1 MLKQSTA
8 RNLMVFLTAS
18 SDHVTGLTGATLTI
32 TASKNGAAFASIT
45 PTVTERGDGWYNLAL
60 TSAHTDTLGDLV
72 LHITAASADPI
83 DLREQVFAGLP
94 GESVTVS
101 SIGTDVITST
111 ALASSAVTEIA
122 TGVRTELT
130 TELARIDVATSTR
143 LATAGYTAP
152 PSAATN
158 ATAVRSELTTELGRI
173 DVATST
179 RLATSGYT
187 VPPTAS
193 ANATAVRS
201 ELTTELG
208 RIDVAVS
215 TRLATSG
222 YTTPPTVG
230 DIADGVWDEAIS
242 GHLSAG
248 STGKALDDASAGGGG
263 GGGTDWTAGER
274 EQIRFRLGIDGTAST
289 PSASPSLA
297 TPAGVRTELS
307 VELARIDTTISSR
320 LASGSYSAAP
330 TASDNATA
338 VLLAAETTPIRSDIR
353 KVNNYTIKG
362 SGTLIDPWGPV

>member
-8 RNLMVFLTAS
+8 RNVMVFLTDS
-18 SDHVTGLTGATLTI
+18 TDHVTGLAGATLTI
-32 TASKNGAAFASIT
+32 TLSKNGAAFASIS
-45 PTVTERGDGWYNLAL
+45 PTVTDRGDGWYSVAL
-60 TSAHTDTLGDLV
+60 TTSHTDTLGDLV
-72 LHITAASADPI
+72 LHITATGADPI

-101 SIGTDVITST
+101 SIDTDVITST
-111 ALASSAVTEIA
+111 ALAASAVTEIA
-122 TGVRTELT
+122 TGVRSELA
-130 TELARIDVATSTR
+130 TELA
-143 LATAGYTAP
+143 
-152 PSAATN
+152 
-158 ATAVRSELTTELGRI
+158 RI

-222 YTTPPTVG
+222 YTAPDSAAT
-230 DIADGVWDEAIS
+230 IADAVWDEVLS
-242 GHLSAG
+242 GHTTAG
-248 STGKALDDASAGGGG
+248 TTGKALDDAAAGGG

-274 EQIRFRLGIDGTAST
+274 EQIRNRLGIDGTASA
-289 PSASPSLA
+289 PSATPTLA
-297 TPAGVRTELS
+297 TPASVRTELAT
-307 VELARIDTTISSR
+307 ELSRIDVATSSR
-320 LASGSYSAAP
+320 LATAGYTAPP

-338 VLLAAETTPIRSDIR
+338 TLLAAETTPIRSDIR
-353 KVNNYTIKG
+353 KVNAYTVKG
-362 SGTLIDPWGPV
+362 SGTLLDPWGPV

>member
-179 RLATSGYT
+179 RLAT
-187 VPPTAS
+187 A
-193 ANATAVRS
+193 
-201 ELTTELG
+201 
-208 RIDVAVS
+208 
-215 TRLATSG
+215 G

-230 DIADGVWDEAIS
+230 DIADAVWDEAIS

-248 STGKALDDASAGGGG
+248 STGKALDDASAGGG

-297 TPAGVRTELS
+297 TPAGVRTELA

-362 SGTLIDPWGPV
+362 SGTLLDPWGPV

>member
-32 TASKNGAAFASIT
+32 TASKNGAAFAPIT

-152 PSAATN
+152 PSAAAN

-173 DVATST
+173 DVAT
-179 RLATSGYT
+179 
-187 VPPTAS
+187 
-193 ANATAVRS
+193 
-201 ELTTELG
+201 
-208 RIDVAVS
+208 S

-242 GHLSAG
+242 GHLTAG

-297 TPAGVRTELS
+297 TPAGVRTELA

-353 KVNNYTIKG
+353 KVNAYTIKG
-362 SGTLIDPWGPV
+362 SGTLLDPWGPV

>member
-60 TSAHTDTLGDLV
+60 TTAHTDTLGDLV

-122 TGVRTELT
+122 TGVRTEL
-130 TELARIDVATSTR
+130 A
-143 LATAGYTAP
+143 
-152 PSAATN
+152 
-158 ATAVRSELTTELGRI
+158 TELGRI

-215 TRLATSG
+215 TRLATAG

-230 DIADGVWDEAIS
+230 DIADAVWDEAIS

-263 GGGTDWTAGER
+263 GATDWTAGER
-274 EQIRFRLGIDGTAST
+274 EQIRFRLGIDGTAAA

-297 TPAGVRTELS
+297 TPAGVRTELA

-320 LASGSYSAAP
+320 LPSGSYVTPP

-353 KVNNYTIKG
+353 KVNAYTIKG
-362 SGTLIDPWGPV
+362 SGTLLDPWGPV

>member
-72 LHITAASADPI
+72 LHVTAASADPI

-122 TGVRTELT
+122 TGVRTEL
-130 TELARIDVATSTR
+130 A
-143 LATAGYTAP
+143 
-152 PSAATN
+152 
-158 ATAVRSELTTELGRI
+158 TELGRI

-215 TRLATSG
+215 TRLATAG
-222 YTTPPTVG
+222 YTAPPTVG
-230 DIADGVWDEAIS
+230 DIADAVWDEAIS

-248 STGKALDDASAGGGG
+248 STGKALDDASAG

-297 TPAGVRTELS
+297 TPAGVRTELA
-307 VELARIDTTISSR
+307 VELGRIDTTISSR

-330 TASDNATA
+330 TANDNATA

-353 KVNNYTIKG
+353 KVNAYTIKG
-362 SGTLIDPWGPV
+362 SGTLLDPWGPV